1 MQHSNGKLEVI
12 TDEQW
17 ANEIIDRENERETQR
32 EQVKEEVNKKFNEQ
46 LDTLTEENADNVVLS
61 LGMPSNI
68 LLSAGVEN
76 KSLKLY
82 GNKIIKKAKK
92 HGFKIKDLR
101 DLPRAVANP
110 IAVFNNYNKEG
121 NRSILTEL
129 QTQQG
134 NILVGIEIGKEGV
147 DIDFN
152 IVKTVF
158 GKGDNKVIDWIE
170 KGLAT
175 YINKEKALNYLH
187 HSAPI
192 AEALSNSRLNSVA
205 KIIQNFENPQIKHEK
220 KLQEKRVYHGSGAEF
235 TEFDHSK
242 MSTGE
247 GNQAHGW
254 GTYVAV
260 DRKTSEAY
268 TEYLGKYFCKCKGI
282 YYESL
287 GELAR
292 YITNKVYDYLE
303 ENDLDDSAPSWTKW
317 QRYAEVIKDA
327 IINSRSKE
335 NLLEEIAGAF
345 TFTSDTVRGHFYDT
359 LKEIGLDKVEY
370 GKQQGFLYTAEI
382 PNRTKNRYLDEDKV
396 NKELN
401 QKIIDAFVK
410 DHTFIENELKQL
422 VDRTSKWKD
431 YTGKG
436 LYEALS
442 KELGSDELSSKFLN
456 SIGIVGIHYNGRL
469 DGECY
474 VIFNE
479 KDLQIK
485 NKEKI
490 QLFKTS
496 KGECYGFTVGGKIYI
511 DTRIAKADTPIH
523 EFTHLWARALRE
535 NNPKEWKNIVA
546 LMKNR
551 QKIQQILKLTLQTL
565 LQDVESSKEKGKKL
579 FVKIITDNN
588 LTITDFIQ
596 IITDFIL
603 PITDFILT
611 NSEKNLMNSEDDL
624 GNSDI
629 VFKGST
635 IRKKRAR
642 KRKMLI

>member
-17 ANEIIDRENERETQR
+17 ANEILDRENERETQR

-220 KLQEKRVYHGSGAEF
+220 NLAYGSICVVFFHGTSQWVKL
-235 TEFDHSK
+235 
-242 MSTGE
+242 
-247 GNQAHGW
+247 
-254 GTYVAV
+254 
-260 DRKTSEAY
+260 
-268 TEYLGKYFCKCKGI
+268 
-282 YYESL
+282 
-287 GELAR
+287 
-292 YITNKVYDYLE
+292 
-303 ENDLDDSAPSWTKW
+303 
-317 QRYAEVIKDA
+317 
-327 IINSRSKE
+327 
-335 NLLEEIAGAF
+335 
-345 TFTSDTVRGHFYDT
+345 RGGFFA
-359 LKEIGLDKVEY
+359 LK
-370 GKQQGFLYTAEI
+370 F
-382 PNRTKNRYLDEDKV
+382 
-396 NKELN
+396 
-401 QKIIDAFVK
+401 
-410 DHTFIENELKQL
+410 
-422 VDRTSKWKD
+422 
-431 YTGKG
+431 
-436 LYEALS
+436 
-442 KELGSDELSSKFLN
+442 
-456 SIGIVGIHYNGRL
+456 
-469 DGECY
+469 
-474 VIFNE
+474 
-479 KDLQIK
+479 
-485 NKEKI
+485 
-490 QLFKTS
+490 
-496 KGECYGFTVGGKIYI
+496 GG
-511 DTRIAKADTPIH
+511 
-523 EFTHLWARALRE
+523 
-535 NNPKEWKNIVA
+535 
-546 LMKNR
+546 
-551 QKIQQILKLTLQTL
+551 
-565 LQDVESSKEKGKKL
+565 
-579 FVKIITDNN
+579 
-588 LTITDFIQ
+588 
-596 IITDFIL
+596 
-603 PITDFILT
+603 
-611 NSEKNLMNSEDDL
+611 
-624 GNSDI
+624 
-629 VFKGST
+629 
-635 IRKKRAR
+635 
-642 KRKMLI
+642 

>member
-110 IAVFNNYNKEG
+110 IAVFKG
-121 NRSILTEL
+121 NVDRSFAILTEMEIN
-129 QTQQG
+129 G
-134 NILVGIEIGKEGV
+134 NNVLVSLSIGKNS

-152 IVKTVF
+152 IISSVY
-158 GKGDNKVIDWIE
+158 GKANNGVIEWINS
-170 KGLAT
+170 GRLL
-175 YINKEKALNYLH
+175 YIDKEKAFNYLRI
-187 HSAPI
+187 STPI
-192 AEALSNSRLNSVA
+192 VEAQSNQRLIQTA

-220 KLQEKRVYHGSGAEF
+220 NLQEKRVYHGSGAEF

-260 DRKTSEAY
+260 DKKTSEAY

-335 NLLEEIAGAF
+335 NLLEEIVGAF
-345 TFTSDTVRGHFYDT
+345 TFTSDIVRGHFYDT

-410 DHTFIENELKQL
+410 LLRDNLFTESEFNQLAKQL
-422 VDRTSKWKD
+422 INRTRKMKD
-431 YTGKG
+431 YTGKE
-436 LYEALS
+436 LYETLS
-442 KELGSDELSSKFLN
+442 KELGSDELASKFLN

-490 QLFKTS
+490 QFFKTS

-535 NNPKEWKNIVA
+535 NNPEEWKNIVA
-546 LMKNR
+546 LMKK
-551 QKIQQILKLTLQTL
+551 Q
-565 LQDVESSKEKGKKL
+565 
-579 FVKIITDNN
+579 
-588 LTITDFIQ
+588 
-596 IITDFIL
+596 
-603 PITDFILT
+603 
-611 NSEKNLMNSEDDL
+611 
-624 GNSDI
+624 
-629 VFKGST
+629 
-635 IRKKRAR
+635 R
-642 KRKMLI
+642 KRSRRGCRQSISRLIERSKSE

>member
-1 MQHSNGKLEVI
+1 MQSSNGKLEVI

-17 ANEIIDRENERETQR
+17 ANEILDRENERETQR
-32 EQVKEEVNKKFNEQ
+32 EQVKEDVNEQ
-46 LDTLTEENADNVVLS
+46 FNRELQQQIDGTLPKDHTYQ
-61 LGMPSNI
+61 LGMPSDI
-68 LLSAGVEN
+68 LQSAGIPNLPIELKASRLSNKAQQEN
-76 KSLKLY
+76 HPFNIAELKDLVRAIQKPIAIFKY
-82 GNKIIKKAKK
+82 GNDTKAQNIIVE
-92 HGFKIKDLR
+92 ITKDG
-101 DLPRAVANP
+101 
-110 IAVFNNYNKEG
+110 NNF
-121 NRSILTEL
+121 
-129 QTQQG
+129 
-134 NILVGIEIGKEGV
+134 LVGLFLNPLNLQINSIRGLFPKETSAWL
-147 DIDFN
+147 N
-152 IVKTVF
+152 
-158 GKGDNKVIDWIE
+158 WIE
-170 KGLAT
+170 KGMAL
-175 YINKEKALNYLH
+175 YLDKEKIQTLITQQRTNLADVNYLD
-187 HSAPI
+187 
-192 AEALSNSRLNSVA
+192 LNSVA
-205 KIIQNFENPQIKHEK
+205 KIIQNFENPAIKHEK

-327 IINSRSKE
+327 IINSHSKE
-335 NLLEEIAGAF
+335 NLLEEIVGAF
-345 TFTSDTVRGHFYDT
+345 TFTSDKLRGHFYDT

-370 GKQQGFLYTAEI
+370 GKQQGFLYTIEI

-431 YTGKG
+431 YTGKA
-436 LYEALS
+436 LYETLS
-442 KELGSDELSSKFLN
+442 KEFGSDELASKFLN
-456 SIGIVGIHYNGRL
+456 SIGIVGIRYNGRR

-490 QLFKTS
+490 QFFKTS

-546 LMKNR
+546 LMKK
-551 QKIQQILKLTLQTL
+551 Q
-565 LQDVESSKEKGKKL
+565 
-579 FVKIITDNN
+579 
-588 LTITDFIQ
+588 
-596 IITDFIL
+596 
-603 PITDFILT
+603 
-611 NSEKNLMNSEDDL
+611 
-624 GNSDI
+624 
-629 VFKGST
+629 
-635 IRKKRAR
+635 R
-642 KRKMLI
+642 KRYNKFSN